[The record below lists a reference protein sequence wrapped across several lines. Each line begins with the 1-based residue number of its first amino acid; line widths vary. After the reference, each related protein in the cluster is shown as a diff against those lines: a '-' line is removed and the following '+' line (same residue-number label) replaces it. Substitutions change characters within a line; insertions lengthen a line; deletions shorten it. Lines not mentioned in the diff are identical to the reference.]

1 MARRLTLFA
10 VLLLLLVGFLWS
22 RTRRAG
28 SGSGEPLTQDA
39 SPAPGVVELLPARAL
54 PSEAAAA
61 DSTSAPTRQEAPP
74 RSMPTLVGR
83 VVPGPG
89 VVLLPGETLE
99 GHEVEWWPPTK
110 LTPRFD
116 AQGNALTPLET
127 FGAAGGLRTLGP
139 DGSFEFAPVPT
150 GVELTLRLFGEL
162 GEGQLVCAPLAQG
175 ERRFVELELTRGSIE
190 LDEGAA
196 PCRLVSGTVLDE
208 RGVTAEDVLVRLRS
222 QELED
227 EFEVWTDEEGRFRF
241 ECVPAGTGIV
251 WVEPEY
257 SAEKRHCARGVACD
271 FDASAADVRSLA
283 LAIERGATL
292 AGTVEWS
299 DGSPVDL
306 FTGEFDGYEVEGEAG
321 RFAIEHLPAEA
332 GELWI
337 LAREE
342 GRHGWFNGRA
352 TPGRGQQAIVL
363 RSTAVY
369 PLTVRVLDSDSKPC
383 DASVW
388 TEAIEEARLGDYE
401 WIGDHPI
408 ANPAPKVLHVPA
420 GETRLFVRSGQRHR
434 PVERLLR
441 IDGPTEL
448 TVTLEPSP
456 KIRGQV
462 LDESGAPAAEAG
474 VQYGDWWGEC
484 DDDGRF
490 EVFLPEDRPLVA
502 WKDGHGHSEPVP
514 IAAQTSSDGL
524 VLRLRPS
531 CALQLRLR
539 QTIPRGY
546 VRVFTD
552 GVTQD
557 LRLDGPGR
565 LHVADL
571 PPGPAEA
578 CILLDDER
586 EGPRV
591 AFELVAGET
600 TRVELPVR

>member
-1 MARRLTLFA
+1 MASRLTLFA
-10 VLLLLLVGFLWS
+10 VLLLLLLGFLWS
-22 RTRRAG
+22 RTRPAG
-28 SGSGEPLTQDA
+28 SARGERLAEDT
-39 SPAPGVVELLPARAL
+39 SRAPRVVELDPARVL
-54 PSEAAAA
+54 PSEPAAAE
-61 DSTSAPTRQEAPP
+61 SASASTRQEAPP
-74 RSMPTLVGR
+74 HATTTLAGR

-89 VVLLPGETLE
+89 VVLLPGETFE
-99 GHEVEWWPPTK
+99 GHEVEWRPPTR

-116 AQGNALTPLET
+116 AQGNALVPLET
-127 FGAAGGLRTLGP
+127 FGAVGGVRTLGP
-139 DGSFEFAPVPT
+139 DGTFEFAPAPT

-162 GEGQLVCAPLAQG
+162 GEGQLVCAPLALG
-175 ERRFVELELTRGSIE
+175 ERRFVELELTRGRIE

-208 RGVTAEDVLVRLRS
+208 RGGMVEDVVVRLRS
-222 QELED
+222 PKLED
-227 EFEVWTDEEGRFRF
+227 ELEVWTDEEGRFRF

-251 WVEPEY
+251 WVEPEH
-257 SAEKRHCARGVACD
+257 SARKRRCARGVACD

-306 FTGEFDGYEVEGEAG
+306 FTCEFDGYRGEGEAG
-321 RFAIEHLPAEA
+321 RFAIEHLPAES

-337 LAREE
+337 LAEE
-342 GRHGWFNGRA
+342 QGRQGWFHGRA

-363 RSTAVY
+363 RSAAVY
-369 PLTVRVLDSDSKPC
+369 PLTVRVLDSEGKPC

-388 TEAIEEARLGDYE
+388 TEAVEEARLGDHG
-401 WIGDHPI
+401 WVADHPI
-408 ANPAPKVLHVPA
+408 ANPEPKVLHVPA

-448 TVTLEPSP
+448 TVALEPAP

-490 EVFLPEDRPLVA
+490 EVFAPEDRPLVA
-502 WKDGHGHSEPVP
+502 WKDGHGHSEPLPV
-514 IAAQTSSDGL
+514 AAQTSPDGL

-531 CALQLRLR
+531 CTLQLRLR
-539 QTIPRGY
+539 QTIPRGH

-557 LRLDGPGR
+557 LRLDGSGR
-565 LHVADL
+565 LEVADL

-586 EGPRV
+586 EGPRI
-591 AFELVAGET
+591 AFELAAGET
-600 TRVELPVR
+600 TKVELPVR